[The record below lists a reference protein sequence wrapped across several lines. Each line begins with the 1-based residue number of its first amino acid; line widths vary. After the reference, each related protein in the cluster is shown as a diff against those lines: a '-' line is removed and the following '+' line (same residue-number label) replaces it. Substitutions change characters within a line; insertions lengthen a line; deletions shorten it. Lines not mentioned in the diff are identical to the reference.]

1 MYQRLYLKKPLSGSF
16 GKHRV
21 KLIDV
26 SAVGALIEETA
37 KVAVGT
43 KAKLKFKWRKQPV
56 EIMAEAVRNIEGRA
70 GLKFLEESELLRRL
84 IAESVT
90 EVLRA
95 QQANMDGKREE
106 NVVGEDTLTAAS
118 AGLRGRGYMN
128 YSFADGKW
136 TKRQSLIPDQPEE
149 GFTVS
154 AAEPEDQVALL
165 RDAYERG
172 DDEARRMTRL
182 LAELSVAT
190 VRS

>member
-1 MYQRLYLKKPLSGSF
+1 MYQRLYLTKPLKGKF
-16 GKHRV
+16 GRYAV

-26 SAVGALIEETA
+26 SAIGALIEESEKIA
-37 KVAVGT
+37 IGT
-43 KAKLKFKWRKQPV
+43 KARLKFKWRDQPV
-56 EIMAEAVRNIEGRA
+56 EIMAEAVRNIEGHA
-70 GLKFLEESELLRRL
+70 GLSFLEESELIRRL
-84 IAESVT
+84 ISESAT
-90 EVLRA
+90 EMLRA
-95 QQANMDGKREE
+95 QQANMEGKREE

-118 AGLRGRGYMN
+118 AGLRGRGYMM
-128 YSFADGKW
+128 YKFADGTW
-136 TKRQSLIPDQPEE
+136 SKRQALIPDQPEE

-154 AAEPEDQVALL
+154 AAEPEEQVALL